1 MGPRLV
7 GLFASGRG
15 AGRFR
20 HDERDRALAV
30 SRLWLRLAEGG
41 CLMGLYRNIGHT
53 ALKFPGHPP
62 YGPREQFRA
71 DLSTEQEALLTASG
85 SLTVIEASV
94 PTPPAA
100 PAPVPTVRGP
110 LAAGESATPDLVTA
124 PMTLPRQPGPGD
136 KPAHLVGG
144 GDPKNPL
151 ACREPGE

>member
-1 MGPRLV
+1 
-7 GLFASGRG
+7 
-15 AGRFR
+15 
-20 HDERDRALAV
+20 
-30 SRLWLRLAEGG
+30 
-41 CLMGLYRNIGHT
+41 MGLYRNIGHT

-94 PTPPAA
+94 PTPPSA

-136 KPAHLVGG
+136 NPADLVAVVDTR
-144 GDPKNPL
+144 DPI
-151 ACREPGE
+151 ASSEPVRRKTRSSKDEVTDNG